1 MGERLKIGELAQRT
15 GVSVRSL
22 RYYEDQGLLAAERS
36 PSGQRHYDP
45 EAVERVDLLKQLY
58 AAGLTSRAIA
68 EVLPCVHAPSA
79 QTNEDAFVRML
90 EQRERLRSNIEELQA
105 TLRSLDEIL
114 DANRRW
120 RADSAVDAVAARA

>member
-1 MGERLKIGELAQRT
+1 MEERLKIGELAERT

-22 RYYEDQGLLAAERS
+22 RYYEDQGLLAAERT
-36 PSGQRHYDP
+36 PSRQRHYAPD
-45 EAVERVDLLKQLY
+45 AVERVELLKQLY
-58 AAGLTSRAIA
+58 AAGLTSRAIL

-120 RADSAVDAVAARA
+120 RADLAGDAVAARA

>member
-1 MGERLKIGELAQRT
+1 MEERLKIGELAERT

-36 PSGQRHYDP
+36 PSGQRHYAPD
-45 EAVERVDLLKQLY
+45 AVERVELLKQLY
-58 AAGLTSRAIA
+58 AAGLTSRAIL

-79 QTNEDAFVRML
+79 QTNDDAFVRML

-114 DANRRW
+114 DVNRRW
-120 RADSAVDAVAARA
+120 RAVLAGDGVAAQA

>member
-1 MGERLKIGELAQRT
+1 MEERLKIGELAKRT

-36 PSGQRHYDP
+36 PSGQRHYAPD
-45 EAVERVDLLKQLY
+45 AVERVELLKQLY
-58 AAGLTSRAIA
+58 AAGLTSRAIL

-79 QTNEDAFVRML
+79 QTNDDAFVRML

-114 DANRRW
+114 DVNRRW
-120 RADSAVDAVAARA
+120 RAVLAGDGVAAQA